1 MRPGRRPSTGTAG
14 VAGRAGAVGLPVLGG
29 LVTLGGWWAAT
40 GPLGVPAV
48 LLPPPPAVAAA
59 FARLPGYLA
68 GNLWVTFQETVLG
81 FGLAAGLGLAVG
93 TGLASSRGLARA
105 AYPPLVAL
113 QAVPKLALA
122 PLLVVALGFG
132 AAPKVVMV
140 VLMCLFPIVL
150 ATTTGLTG
158 TAVELVELARSLCA
172 SRWQTLVR
180 LRLPYALPQV
190 FVGLKTAMPLAVIG
204 AVVGELFGA
213 TAGLGFVIRTAGSD
227 TAQVYAALV
236 LLAAMSIGLFYAV
249 AGAER
254 LLVPWTR
261 HTTS

>member
-1 MRPGRRPSTGTAG
+1 VSRAVPGA
-14 VAGRAGAVGLPVLGG
+14 AVGLPVLGG
-29 LVTLGGWWAAT
+29 LVTLAGWWAAT
-40 GPLGVPAV
+40 GPFGVPPV
-48 LLPPPPAVAAA
+48 LLPAPPAVAEA
-59 FARLPGYLA
+59 FSRLPGYLA
-68 GNLWVTFQETVLG
+68 GNLWVTFLETVQG
-81 FGLAAGLGLAVG
+81 FGLAVGLGLAAG
-93 TGLASSRGLARA
+93 IGLASSRSVARA
-105 AYPPLVAL
+105 AYPALVAL

-132 AAPKVVMV
+132 TAPKVVMV

-150 ATTTGLTG
+150 ATATGLTG
-158 TAVELVELARSLCA
+158 TATELVELARSLCA
-172 SRWQTLVR
+172 SRWQILVR
-180 LRLPYALPQV
+180 LRLPYALPQI

-227 TAQVYAALV
+227 TPQVYAALV
-236 LLAAMSIGLFYAV
+236 LLAALSIGLFYAV
-249 AGAER
+249 VGAER

>member
-1 MRPGRRPSTGTAG
+1 MRG
-14 VAGRAGAVGLPVLGG
+14 VWPPVLGG
-29 LVTLGGWWAAT
+29 LAVLGAWHAAT
-40 GPLGVPAV
+40 TVAGVPAI
-48 LLPPPPAVAAA
+48 LMPPPAEVAAV

-68 GNLWVTFQETVLG
+68 GNLWVTFLETVQG
-81 FGLAAGLGLAVG
+81 FGLAAGLGTV
-93 TGLASSRGLARA
+93 TGALLASSRGVAAA
-105 AYPPLVAL
+105 AYPALVAL

-150 ATTTGLTG
+150 ATTSGLTG
-158 TAVELVELARSLCA
+158 TAAELVELARSLCA
-172 SRWQTLVR
+172 SRWQMLLR
-180 LRLPYALPQV
+180 LRLPYALPQIA
-190 FVGLKTAMPLAVIG
+190 VGWKTAMPLAVIG

-227 TAQVYAALV
+227 TPRVYAALV
-236 LLAAMSIGLFYAV
+236 LLGGMSIGLFYLLV
-249 AGAER
+249 AAER
-254 LLVPWTR
+254 WLVPWTR